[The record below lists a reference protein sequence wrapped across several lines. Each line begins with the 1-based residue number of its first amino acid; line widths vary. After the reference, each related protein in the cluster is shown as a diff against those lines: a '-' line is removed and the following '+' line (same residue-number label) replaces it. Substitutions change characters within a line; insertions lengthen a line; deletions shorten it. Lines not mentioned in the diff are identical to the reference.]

1 MIELAIAMLIGGWGF
16 WVATEIAE
24 EKAEKA
30 ECPCEVLEEYHDT
43 DNRDAEVG
51 D

>member
-1 MIELAIAMLIGGWGF
+1 MIEFALAMLIGGWGF

-24 EKAEKA
+24 EKAEEK
-30 ECPCEVLEEYHDT
+30 CPCEVLEKYHDT